1 MRINKFQNFNEKNIM
16 LYIISVMSIL
26 GLLILDKSNIYNYIF
41 ALIYLGVI
49 YIGFNQSYN
58 KAFYYITLLFAI
70 MSTALGVH
78 LKKYIGID
86 EQINLYYIYLF
97 IYIVIFSIKFI
108 KNIRENIKVKW
119 DYINILF
126 LVFAIYVFAS
136 FILAND
142 KKLAIVELLYYG
154 VMFGLVIM
162 IINENRSEY
171 DIKDTLR
178 FLGFVSCG
186 IVLMGLF
193 KIITGIQIEPKSVY
207 LIPGAPMS
215 SINPPF
221 NRIPTLFF
229 YNPNNYAL
237 VAVVILIGL
246 SILFISKSRYDRRL
260 IFIMLVITE
269 MNIFFTRSRTGWIA
283 TIITIAFIFAILLV
297 KKKWKQALML
307 LTPILIF
314 GILFKGLDSINDA
327 GFLYDKLAELEHSV
341 VDENGNVVE
350 GTNISVG
357 SNGSINVRA
366 TLFVDIIEGVF
377 KEGNLLGFGPGNI
390 NEYIRERDNTHGR
403 YDPHSWWFEIL
414 GDFGVIG
421 FLSFTLGYFLMALR
435 FFIRYLSNKTLEEIS
450 LLCLALLASLSMLVF
465 SPSSVLRST
474 PFWMAI
480 AISLATSNL
489 ISKKENVSFRIN
501 NKK

>member
-1 MRINKFQNFNEKNIM
+1 MKINKFQNFNENNIM
-16 LYIISVMSIL
+16 LYVISVMAIV
-26 GLLILDKSNIYNYIF
+26 GLFILDSSNIYSYIF

-49 YIGFNQSYN
+49 YMGFNQSYN

-70 MSTALGVH
+70 MSTTLGVH

-97 IYIVIFSIKFI
+97 IYIVIFGIKFV
-108 KNIRENIKVKW
+108 KNIRENIKLKW
-119 DYINILF
+119 DYINVLF
-126 LVFAIYVFAS
+126 LVFAIYTFAS
-136 FILAND
+136 FILAKD
-142 KKLAIVELLYYG
+142 KKIAIVELLYYG

-162 IINENRSEY
+162 IMNENRSEY
-171 DIKDTLR
+171 ELKDTLR
-178 FLGFVSCG
+178 FLGVVSCG

-193 KIITGIQIEPKSVY
+193 KIITGIQIESKSVY
-207 LIPGAPMS
+207 LIPGTPMS
-215 SINPPF
+215 SIDPPF

-237 VAVVILIGL
+237 VAVIILIGL
-246 SILFISKSRYDRRL
+246 SILFISKSRYDKRL

-269 MNIFFTRSRTGWIA
+269 INIFFTRSRTGWIA
-283 TIITIAFIFAILLV
+283 TIITIVFILAVLLI

-307 LTPILIF
+307 LTPIIIF
-314 GILFKGLDSINDA
+314 GVLFKGLDSINDA
-327 GFLYDKLAELEHSV
+327 GFLYDKLGELEHSV

-366 TLFVDIIEGVF
+366 TLYIDIIEGIF
-377 KEGNLLGFGPGNI
+377 KERNLLGFGAGNI

-435 FFIRYLSNKTLEEIS
+435 LFIRYISNKTLEETS
-450 LLCLALLASLSMLVF
+450 LLCLALLATTSMLVF

-474 PFWMAI
+474 PFWVVI
-480 AISLATSNL
+480 AISLSTSNL
-489 ISKKENVSFRIN
+489 IIKKRW
-501 NKK
+501 